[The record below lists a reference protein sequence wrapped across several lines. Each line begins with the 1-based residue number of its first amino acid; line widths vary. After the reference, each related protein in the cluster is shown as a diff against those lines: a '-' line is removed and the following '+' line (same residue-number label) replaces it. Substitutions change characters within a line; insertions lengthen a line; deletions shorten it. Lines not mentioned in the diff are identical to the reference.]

1 MNFILAPSAIRDLDL
16 LSDYFLENNIE
27 AGERLFSALNKAFY
41 NLTQFPNIGRLYP
54 HLEPSIRG
62 LLVEKHIVFYRVTST
77 EVEIVYIV
85 DGRKNL
91 IALFHKND

>member
-1 MNFILAPSAIRDLDL
+1 LDL
-16 LSDYFLENNIE
+16 LSEYFLENNVE

-62 LLVEKHIVFYRVTST
+62 LLVEKYIIFYRITST

-91 IALFHKND
+91 IVLFHKDD